1 MNVTLR
7 GLVKRFRD
15 GTEAVRGIDLDI
27 AKGEFLT
34 LLGPSG
40 CGKTTTLRLIAGLEG
55 ADRGL
60 HCHRRARRHP
70 RRSRR

>member
-15 GTEAVRGIDLDI
+15 GTEAVRGIDLDV

-34 LLGPSG
+34 LLGPSD
-40 CGKTTTLRLIAGLEG
+40 A
-55 ADRGL
+55 
-60 HCHRRARRHP
+60 ARP
-70 RRSRR
+70 RRSA